1 MNTWHYEKDGQRL
14 GPLPED
20 ELKPLI
26 ENGSI
31 SAKTLVWSTGLAGWT
46 PLVDTALAIHLLQV
60 STPPALPASKVS
72 NTITWVLAFAPLL
85 GFFLKALLIGATG
98 GEEEDF
104 MAALHSGQLWYVT
117 VLLNVG
123 LSFWDFKTL
132 QRAGV
137 DTKAYGKMVWVVPV
151 YLWKRAKSLGHSPAY
166 FWVWLAMFI
175 LVQLAALP
183 A

>member
-85 GFFLKALLIGATG
+85 GFFLKCFLVGATAG
-98 GEEEDF
+98 DEDV
-104 MAALHSGQLWYVT
+104 AEAIRSGQFWYVT
-117 VLLNVG
+117 LLLNIG
-123 LSFWDFKTL
+123 LSLLDLKTL

-151 YLWKRAKSLGHSPAY
+151 YLWKRAKSLGQSPAY
-166 FWVWLAMFI
+166 FWVWMGMFI
-175 LVQLAALP
+175 LTQLAVASS
-183 A
+183 